1 MMKSAFGKQLID
13 RLLQRS
19 STEDPQLTR
28 FVGKGG

>member
-1 MMKSAFGKQLID
+1 MKAAFSKKLID

-19 STEDPQLTR
+19 SADDPQLTR